1 MSIKMQLTMSIDW
14 IDKLLAKHSAKN
26 PLFRYSGTSQTFSD
40 IFDQPFN
47 QFLPRELVRE
57 GEVIII
63 FYFFFYFPDDSIDNC
78 FHPPHPFTYIFCFCS
93 SQISWKI
100 SNTQRDLS

>member
-1 MSIKMQLTMSIDW
+1 MQLTMSIDW

-57 GEVIII
+57 GEVV
-63 FYFFFYFPDDSIDNC
+63 FYHYYLFFFYFPESMIT
-78 FHPPHPFTYIFCFCS
+78 FTYIFCFCS

-100 SNTQRDLS
+100 SNTQRTLS